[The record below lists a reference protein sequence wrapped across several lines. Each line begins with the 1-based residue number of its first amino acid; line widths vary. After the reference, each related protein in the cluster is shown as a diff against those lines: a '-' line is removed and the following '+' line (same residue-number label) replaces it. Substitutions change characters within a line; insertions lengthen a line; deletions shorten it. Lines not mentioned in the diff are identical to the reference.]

1 MTNKETPGGETPKVT
16 VNLNSENLYTA
27 DEIDSLLSEIN
38 RDFPHLCIRVTKA
51 QENLNHAHQKSCGWE
66 PSAEQREALAW
77 YGECRRRCEARKV
90 EMFYALAMLAR
101 TLFRAV
107 FAGGGKPD

>member
-1 MTNKETPGGETPKVT
+1 MTDKNKETPGEATPGETDYST
-16 VNLNSENLYTA
+16 WSI
-27 DEIDSLLSEIN
+27 DEIAAEFRRTQQEIN
-38 RDFPHLCIRVTKA
+38 EHP
-51 QENLNHAHQKSCGWE
+51 SGWE

-77 YGECRRRCEARKV
+77 YGECRRRREARKV

-107 FAGGGKPD
+107 FAGGGKPE